1 MIVSKGAATPTG
13 FAALTSVIRRGTG
26 ARSTSRSVRRGLPGT
41 TVGMGNSASAPAV
54 PWQPSLWA
62 NQSIGVDVSYRG
74 LERMQL
80 DADSWVDHCPGWMSG
95 SDQAFEELLRDV
107 AWSQRRRFMY
117 DRQVD
122 EPRLTSWQKTDQE
135 SAVTHEWLEDARGS
149 LSARYGIRFDSMGI
163 NLYRDGADSVAWH
176 RDRIP
181 SEIVDPVVALVS
193 LGEPRKFLL
202 RPVGGGRS
210 RAFKLGHGDLL
221 VTGGQT
227 QRRFEH
233 SVPKVKAAGARM
245 SVVFRHGVG

>member
-1 MIVSKGAATPTG
+1 MIVSKGATTPTG
-13 FAALTSVIRRGTG
+13 FAALTSVIRRGAS
-26 ARSTSRSVRRGLPGT
+26 ARSTSRSVRRRLPGT
-41 TVGMGNSASAPAV
+41 TVGMGNLASAPTVA
-54 PWQPSLWA
+54 WQSSLWA
-62 NQSIGVDVSYRG
+62 NQRTGVDVSYCG

-95 SDQAFEELLRDV
+95 SDQAFEELLHDV

-122 EPRLTSWQKTDQE
+122 EPRLTSWQKSDQD
-135 SAVTHEWLEDARGS
+135 SAVTHGWKTLVGHCRLATASGS
-149 LSARYGIRFDSMGI
+149 TPWASISTAMAPTASPGTATAYRPRSWIPLSPWSPSASHASSFSAR
-163 NLYRDGADSVAWH
+163 W
-176 RDRIP
+176 
-181 SEIVDPVVALVS
+181 E
-193 LGEPRKFLL
+193 
-202 RPVGGGRS
+202 GGGRV
-210 RAFKLGHGDLL
+210 AFKLGHGDLL